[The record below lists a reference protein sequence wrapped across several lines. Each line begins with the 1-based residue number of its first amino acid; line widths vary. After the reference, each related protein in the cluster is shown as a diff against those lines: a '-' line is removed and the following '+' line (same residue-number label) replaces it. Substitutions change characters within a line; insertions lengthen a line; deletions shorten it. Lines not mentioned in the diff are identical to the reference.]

1 MRLPSYVLKFR
12 SILYFNT
19 CQVYNC
25 VKGQNDVE
33 TDGSTFEKI
42 SKPPNLS
49 GGGMEDSK
57 MKRVLSLI
65 LAAGLALS
73 LSACGNVLVDL
84 DTPKSSELSA
94 QYDFYPDSMNTIRA
108 DIAVLNVRRLQAAF
122 GVQIPHKARRPSRG
136 HALSDQEIINL
147 FFRRFSSQ
155 CHL

>member
-1 MRLPSYVLKFR
+1 MLKFR
-12 SILYFNT
+12 FILYFNT
-19 CQVYNC
+19 WQVYNC

-73 LSACGNVLVDL
+73 LSACGDVLVDL

-94 QYDFYPDSMNTIRA
+94 QYDFYPDSMSTIRA
-108 DIAVLNVRRLQAAF
+108 DM
-122 GVQIPHKARRPSRG
+122 
-136 HALSDQEIINL
+136 
-147 FFRRFSSQ
+147 
-155 CHL
+155 